1 MPVSQMSN
9 FMAETL
15 VSERIEERLSE
26 WPNVMAE
33 NLEQIIDNTQERIS
47 ERIKERTRCALHV
60 IEEIV
65 VNNITILVQR
75 ISERTG
81 KHFVRRIMEAIVEV
95 EGVHS
100 ARGLGALCKC
110 WAWCGEQ
117 RRCLHPHSWLH
128 QASACS
134 MDRRAAGCVG
144 FSLPSFLA
152 VLATVC
158 VTSLS

>member
-33 NLEQIIDNTQERIS
+33 NLDQTIDNTQERIS

-65 VNNITILVQR
+65 VNNITILVP
-75 ISERTG
+75 G

-100 ARGLGALCKC
+100 ARGLGALC
-110 WAWCGEQ
+110 
-117 RRCLHPHSWLH
+117 
-128 QASACS
+128 
-134 MDRRAAGCVG
+134 
-144 FSLPSFLA
+144 
-152 VLATVC
+152 
-158 VTSLS
+158 